1 MAVERGHI
9 FEPHECTWLL
19 RPTWTNCSPHYHHA
33 LMTNDQHWA
42 MTADRN
48 PKLKYESVGAPVLP
62 TVRFSGP
69 SLRTTSGRCV
79 SAAVQE
85 LRSAGQR
92 VSSLLPRDGPSGHL
106 CENPAAGQLQTA
118 ATASEMHVE
127 KCSKQN
133 HPIHNHLP
141 CLRLPNCSTTP
152 GFIYFGLQSLFL
164 QNRLGKLSLSWPF
177 ETFKAFKY

>member
-1 MAVERGHI
+1 
-9 FEPHECTWLL
+9 
-19 RPTWTNCSPHYHHA
+19 
-33 LMTNDQHWA
+33 

-69 SLRTTSGRCV
+69 SLRTTSGRRV
-79 SAAVQE
+79 SAAVRE

-118 ATASEMHVE
+118 AVASEMHVE
-127 KCSKQN
+127 KRSKRN
-133 HPIHNHLP
+133 LPIHNHLP
-141 CLRLPNCSTTP
+141 CLCLPNCSTTP
-152 GFIYFGLQSLFL
+152 GSIYFGLQSLFL
-164 QNRLGKLSLSWPF
+164 QNRLGKIKF
-177 ETFKAFKY
+177 ELTF